1 MASGT
6 VESYEQE
13 SEDKQRQQSPGAI
26 QRAPLVQRLLD
37 APNLP
42 AFVNDLIT
50 TQATTVAGTE
60 AAGFLIERAEE
71 GFSLRLLG
79 HIRPDSSTA
88 EVRKAAIQAFTDLIK
103 PCVQEGKDGAIEIG
117 PAGDVRSGEAQYCLV
132 TLLRAEGEAVA
143 VSAVVTR
150 CMNLE
155 RARQRLSSMQL
166 VAGYFELFTLRHN
179 ADQARLI
186 AQSHQHVL
194 QLATAVATAEGFE
207 SAAMNLCNELANRA
221 GATRVALG
229 WLKGKNIR
237 VRALSHTEEFD
248 KKQELIKQL
257 ENVMEECADQEEF
270 VHFDP
275 YGKSTENVTR
285 EAQALSRAQ
294 AGNIVLSLPLRHRAD
309 VCGVVTLE
317 FLPNSKLGPQVA
329 HGLAVAV
336 ELLAP
341 QLYDRYQNDRWL
353 ITKAGLS
360 TKHGLEM
367 ITGPKYT
374 LAKVLIAV
382 GVVGL
387 IIICQPWWTPVY
399 HVSAPFTF
407 AAPNKYVVSAPFE
420 ARLIEVGRRDDG
432 MPLRPGDKVKPGQLL
447 AQLDQYELARRE
459 TDALRRENE
468 AEQEEMKFRSTPGK
482 LADALAAQYRAE
494 AAKAEAQLYGYQKD
508 HSRIVASQ
516 GGTILKGDLSEKIGS
531 RLQAGED
538 MFQITPDDRLR
549 PELTVSERDI
559 QDVKVGASGRIAT
572 DALPM
577 DKFGFKVTRIIP
589 LGEAKEGSNSFVV
602 YGEMDPSEVAQKHP
616 TWRPGMAGEARV
628 DVEHRTLIWIWTHR
642 LVDFLRLKLWM

>member
-13 SEDKQRQQSPGAI
+13 SEDQQKQKQGEI
-26 QRAPLVQRLLD
+26 VRAPLVQRLLD

-60 AAGFLIERAEE
+60 AAGFLIDRNEE
-71 GFSLRLLG
+71 GFSLRMLG
-79 HIRPDSSTA
+79 HIRPDNSTA
-88 EVRKAAIQAFTDLIK
+88 EVRKQAIQAFMDLIK

-117 PAGDVRSGEAQYCLV
+117 PSGDLRSAEAQYCLV

-143 VSAVVTR
+143 VSAVITR

-207 SAAMNLCNELANRA
+207 AAAMNLCNELANRA
-221 GATRVALG
+221 GASRVSLG
-229 WLKGKNIR
+229 WLKGRNIR

-257 ENVMEECADQEEF
+257 EKVMEECADQEEF
-270 VHFDP
+270 VHYDP

-294 AGNIVLSLPLRHRAD
+294 NGNIVLSLPLRQRAE

-317 FLPNSKLGPQVA
+317 FLPNTKLGPHVA

-341 QLYDRYQNDRWL
+341 QLYDRFQNDRWL
-353 ITKAGLS
+353 ITKTGIS
-360 TKHGLEM
+360 IKHGVEM
-367 ITGPKYT
+367 LTGPKYT
-374 LAKVLIAV
+374 LAKV
-382 GVVGL
+382 
-387 IIICQPWWTPVY
+387 IIVAAAILLFVLFQPFWIPMY

-407 AAPNKYVVSAPFE
+407 EAPNKYVVSAPFE
-420 ARLIEVGRRDDG
+420 AKLLDVGKDANG
-432 MPLRPGDKVKPGQLL
+432 MPLRPGDKVKKGQLL
-447 AQLDQYELARRE
+447 AQLDDFEMARQEL
-459 TDALRRENE
+459 DALNQEGE
-468 AEQEEMKFRSTPGK
+468 AEQEEMRYRGTPGK
-482 LADALAAQYRAE
+482 LADALAAHDRAMS
-494 AAKAEAQLYGYQKD
+494 AKAKAELFEYQKN
-508 HSRIVASQ
+508 HCRIVAATD
-516 GGTILKGDLSEKIGS
+516 GTILKGDLSEKRGS
-531 RLQAGED
+531 RLQLGENL
-538 MFQITPDDRLR
+538 FEITPDGKLR
-549 PELTVSERDI
+549 INLSVAERDI
-559 QDVKVGASGRIAT
+559 QDVKVGAVGHLAT

-577 DKFGFKVTRIIP
+577 NSFPFKVTRIIP
-589 LGEAKEGSNSFVV
+589 LGDAKEGSNIFVV
-602 YGEMDPSEVAQKHP
+602 YGEADPSGLAGKTP
-616 TWRPGMAGEARV
+616 AWLPGMAGEARI
-628 DVEHRTLIWIWTHR
+628 DVEHKTIIWIWTHR
-642 LVDFLRLKLWM
+642 LLDFLRLKLWM